1 MIGHMRSRAARCPPD
16 APRQHIACTHSLHSL
31 PPRPCMP
38 TWVSSALFQVL
49 VVMEDSVHALSKLAA
64 AARRRLSPPPA
75 TAPGAPAAAVDGHRG
90 GAEATHMQ
98 RAGVQAGCAPQSG
111 ATAARAAAARP

>member
-1 MIGHMRSRAARCPPD
+1 MS
-16 APRQHIACTHSLHSL
+16 
-31 PPRPCMP
+31 

-75 TAPGAPAAAVDGHRG
+75 TAPGAPVAAVDGHGG
-90 GAEATHMQ
+90 GALPGDPIGHARGPM
-98 RAGVQAGCAPQSG
+98 PQIEDALASAQPEKLCTRDG
-111 ATAARAAAARP
+111 LI

>member
-1 MIGHMRSRAARCPPD
+1 MS
-16 APRQHIACTHSLHSL
+16 
-31 PPRPCMP
+31 

-75 TAPGAPAAAVDGHRG
+75 TAPGAPAAAVDGHGG

-98 RAGVQAGCAPQSG
+98 RAGVEAGCAPQLG
-111 ATAARAAAARP
+111 TIAARAAAARP